1 MTSHT
6 LSPEKIKSVI
16 GMLESDQDGE
26 VIAAARHLRRMA
38 RDRRL
43 NLNEFLIVSGVAP
56 RSRQAPDADQ
66 DPLNDFQQFMRDAA
80 ARAAQFNWSQRQQQA
95 YARSRHNSAT
105 VEIVQRIL
113 AKVAGTTALND
124 EELAFLRDCH
134 DASRAGITISAGMAQ
149 RLGVLARKVGAR

>member
-38 RDRRL
+38 RDRKL
-43 NLNEFLIVSGVAP
+43 NLNEFLVVSGVAP
-56 RSRQAPDADQ
+56 RSRQAPDD
-66 DPLNDFQQFMRDAA
+66 DPLDEFQQRMREFAN
-80 ARAAQFNWSQRQQQA
+80 RAAGFNWAQKQQQA
-95 YARSRHNSAT
+95 QARGKHQQAT
-105 VEIVQRIL
+105 IEIVRRIL

-134 DASRAGITISAGMAQ
+134 DASQAGITISAGMAQ
-149 RLGVLARKVGAR
+149 RLGVLARKVGAQ